1 MQIFLARY
9 AFKIRLKSRWDTQ
22 ANRVR
27 TSVDVCVCGSIYAS
41 VLVCVCSQA
50 RMRTKLRWLSQ
61 PNSRRRRH
69 NFWRP
74 SPLQT
79 LFLLSL
85 ALPSALPFSLPLPAS
100 PLLVLPARLAGFT
113 CQSAVLSLSCRL
125 DICLLRFALPSL
137 FFFFLLSFSFL
148 YFVSFQFC
156 VFYLSQRIICLVYS
170 FEHVACFV
178 LRFASVWVCF
188 VGDAVGFPCGRRVDP
203 SVYQRQRPWIAISV
217 LQ

>member
-1 MQIFLARY
+1 MC
-9 AFKIRLKSRWDTQ
+9 
-22 ANRVR
+22 
-27 TSVDVCVCGSIYAS
+27 VCVGVSMPVC
-41 VLVCVCSQA
+41 VCVCSQA
-50 RMRTKLRWLSQ
+50 RMSTKLRWLSQ
-61 PNSRRRRH
+61 PNSRRRH
-69 NFWRP
+69 NFWRLLL
-74 SPLQT
+74 SLTALQT
-79 LFLLSL
+79 YTLLSL
-85 ALPSALPFSLPLPAS
+85 ALPSSLPFSLPLPAS
-100 PLLVLPARLAGFT
+100 PLFVLPARLAGFT

>member
-1 MQIFLARY
+1 MG
-9 AFKIRLKSRWDTQ
+9 
-22 ANRVR
+22 
-27 TSVDVCVCGSIYAS
+27 VCVCVWEYLCLC
-41 VLVCVCSQA
+41 VYVCVARRGWAQSWGGWASQIVVGGTTFGGSCA
-50 RMRTKLRWLSQ
+50 LSQ
-61 PNSRRRRH
+61 PFKHTPPSLLLSPPLH
-69 NFWRP
+69 SSLLFP
-74 SPLQT
+74 TACSPSLHLSSPLANSPRWLYLSVGRFEPVVSFRY
-79 LFLLSL
+79 LF
-85 ALPSALPFSLPLPAS
+85 AS
-100 PLLVLPARLAGFT
+100 V
-113 CQSAVLSLSCRL
+113 C
-125 DICLLRFALPSL
+125 FAFPVFL
-137 FFFFLLSFSFL
+137 FLLSFSFL